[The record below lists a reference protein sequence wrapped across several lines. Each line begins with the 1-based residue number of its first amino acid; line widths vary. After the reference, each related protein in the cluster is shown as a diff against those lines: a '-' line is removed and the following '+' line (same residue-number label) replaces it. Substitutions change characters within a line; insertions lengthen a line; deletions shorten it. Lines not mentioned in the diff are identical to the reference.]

1 MTGYP
6 PPSYP
11 PPSSYPP
18 PAYPPPGGAAYA
30 PGVGYGVSYSK
41 PTDVIG
47 RRIGAYAIDLAIGFV
62 IFIIM
67 FFALASSSSFQSS
80 RDATRFCDSLND
92 DPDLICTAS
101 GTSAYVIDTTEL
113 GAIMLAE
120 GGFVLVNFVLLTGL
134 TGFSLGKLITGVRVV
149 HEDSGRACGVPR
161 ALLRTI
167 LLVVPDIGGLVGII
181 FAASRP
187 DRRRIGDLAA
197 STLVVHKRSFGHP
210 LARAVPGP
218 VIYAPGYPGGYGPVP
233 GYPPAPASP
242 WGTPTPA
249 PPWAAPPPPTPAP
262 PAAPVESFPDFG
274 PPPAIDPDATSVF
287 DTSSPTDRH
296 DVVTDDETAPE
307 PARATAAE
315 STRAPERGAPER
327 ATPERAAPA
336 KDEPS
341 PSTPGVGAPHWDT
354 KRNTYIQWDP
364 ELTSWMQ
371 WDSAN
376 NEWQRMK

>member
-41 PTDVIG
+41 PTDVLG
-47 RRIGAYAIDLAIGFV
+47 RRIGAYAIDVAIGFA
-62 IFIIM
+62 IFVIM
-67 FFALASSSSFQSS
+67 FVALASSSTFSSS
-80 RDATRFCDSLND
+80 RDATSFCDSLND
-92 DPDLICTAS
+92 NPDLICTAS

-120 GGFVLVNFVLLTGL
+120 GGFILVNFVLLTGL
-134 TGFSLGKLITGVRVV
+134 TGFSLGKLLTGVRVV
-149 HEDSGRACGVPR
+149 HEDSGRPCGVPR

-167 LLVVPDIGGLVGII
+167 LLFVPDLGGLVGIF

-197 STLVVHKRSFGHP
+197 TTLVVHKRALGHP
-210 LARAVPGP
+210 IARPVPGP
-218 VIYAPGYPGGYGPVP
+218 AVYAPGYPGGYGPVP
-233 GYPPAPASP
+233 GYPPVPSSP

-249 PPWAAPPPPTPAP
+249 PPWAAPPAPTPAP
-262 PAAPVESFPDFG
+262 PPAVTPAQSFPDFG
-274 PPPAIDPDATSVF
+274 APTVDPDATSVF

-296 DVVTDDETAPE
+296 DVVGADKPAPE
-307 PARATAAE
+307 PARATAE
-315 STRAPERGAPER
+315 SSRASEGT
-327 ATPERAAPA
+327 TPERPAPVH
-336 KDEPS
+336 DEPS
-341 PSTPGVGAPHWDT
+341 PSAPGVGAPHWDT

-364 ELTSWMQ
+364 ELSSWMQ
-371 WDSAN
+371 WDYAK
-376 NEWQRMK
+376 NEWQKMK